1 MRRVFGGILKVFSKS
16 RSWNILKIIIIK
28 ISLNNTC
35 LLKMMEKP
43 EGCAGENP
51 VLPDD
56 RVRGE
61 DVEAPG
67 VDVQQDPLQLL
78 LDEERIRERHWE
90 DPLI

>member
-1 MRRVFGGILKVFSKS
+1 
-16 RSWNILKIIIIK
+16 
-28 ISLNNTC
+28 
-35 LLKMMEKP
+35 MMEKP

>member
-1 MRRVFGGILKVFSKS
+1 
-16 RSWNILKIIIIK
+16 
-28 ISLNNTC
+28 
-35 LLKMMEKP
+35 MMEKP

-56 RVRGE
+56 RVGGE
-61 DVEAPG
+61 DIEAPG

-78 LDEERIRERHWE
+78 LDEDRIRERHWE

>member
-1 MRRVFGGILKVFSKS
+1 MVIEDDGK
-16 RSWNILKIIIIK
+16 
-28 ISLNNTC
+28 
-35 LLKMMEKP
+35 KP